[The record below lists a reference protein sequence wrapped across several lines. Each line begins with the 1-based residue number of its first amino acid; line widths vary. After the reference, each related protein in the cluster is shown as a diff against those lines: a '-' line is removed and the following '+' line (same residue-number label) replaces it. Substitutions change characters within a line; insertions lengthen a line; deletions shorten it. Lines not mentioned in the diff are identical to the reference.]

1 MAKKTAS
8 SLKMKDIEKAMGDLE
23 KIVHDLES
31 GELSLDK
38 SIEKFESGVGLYKNC
53 RSLLEQAEQKIV
65 KLTESL
71 KEEPLEES

>member
-1 MAKKTAS
+1 
-8 SLKMKDIEKAMGDLE
+8 MGDLE